1 MPLHADIGKLS
12 EIAGFPVEISP
23 TTHALHAIA
32 AVHKILYDNRT
43 GVNRAVRAKEAK
55 ISQLHETVPEAPGGV
70 SGDEASM
77 PAQHDAARAAR
88 HAALEAGTRQHE
100 WKDAR
105 EGKG

>member
-43 GVNRAVRAKEAK
+43 GVNRAVREKEAT
-55 ISQLHETVPEAPGGV
+55 ISQLTETVPEDPGGV
-70 SGDEASM
+70 DGDEASLQ
-77 PAQHDAARAAR
+77 AQLAQARADRA
-88 HAALEAGTRQHE
+88 
-100 WKDAR
+100 DAR
-105 EGKG
+105 EAVGAKRAGHQTDP